1 MPTTTSRSSR
11 ARTSRRLV
19 ATAVAS
25 SALIGGLLIAPAGAQ
40 TGPSATA
47 EASCE
52 DGAGVIEVTITD
64 PTESFVFDVYI
75 DDELVAEEVDP
86 GVIGMD
92 GIENGTYE
100 VGVDA
105 IDAADDVIEVLTTDV
120 TVDCAAAP
128 TTTTTTPVPT
138 TTEAPAPATAP
149 AAAARPAASLEFTG

>member
-1 MPTTTSRSSR
+1 MPSTSPGSTR

-64 PTESFVFDVYI
+64 PTESFVFDVFI

-128 TTTTTTPVPT
+128 TTTTTPVPT